1 MTSLGRSRL
10 LVPDLGSTSGWPTI
24 RFGWAFPPILDS
36 IRLACMTGTSKATII
51 SRTENMGEPAI
62 TSWGEQACIRA
73 LRLDGDKNFCI
84 LDYHAPAGFGPP
96 RHLHYVQDEVL
107 EILEGSIAVWT
118 PDWCGVLHA
127 GDIVSLAA
135 GVPHAWRSIDDL
147 AVHFTIVV
155 TPGGPGGF
163 KEFFPTIN
171 GTSPLRM
178 FLSLLPLLKS
188 VECRSPALPSLTQR
202 LRG

>member
-1 MTSLGRSRL
+1 MGLHHRF
-10 LVPDLGSTSGWPTI
+10 WI
-24 RFGWAFPPILDS
+24 RFK
-36 IRLACMTGTSKATII
+36 LACMTGTSKATII

-107 EILEGSIAVWT
+107 EILEGSIAVWA

-127 GDIVSLAA
+127 GDIVSLPA

-163 KEFFPTIN
+163 KEFFPTIQQRN
-171 GTSPLRM
+171 LTIADVSELIAAAEIGGMQITGPPLTDTE
-178 FLSLLPLLKS
+178 
-188 VECRSPALPSLTQR
+188 VQR
-202 LRG
+202 LKMGERLNQSSDDRL